1 MYFFYKQAYTLVFLY
16 IYFYLPVILHACTH
30 TSTTYLPT
38 NLATFLLTYLLFG
51 FWISTYVLTYAIVLL
66 IFLYMSTYIH
76 TCRHA
81 YIHTWCKHA
90 DLEKNVCTL
99 QQSNAKCLHHHSVF
113 SSFQFALFLFY
124 SFIYLFGF
132 LLTLTF
138 ELLFIINLSRFSSLT
153 SVLSTQNVDLHLCP
167 QTSISYSYIHT
178 SFLLSVCY
186 NGPLH
191 S

>member
-16 IYFYLPVILHACTH
+16 IYLYLPVILHIY
-30 TSTTYLPT
+30 YLPT
-38 NLATFLLTYLLFG
+38 YKPSYFPSHISTVRFLNIYLRTYLCNCPSH
-51 FWISTYVLTYAIVLL
+51 ISIHVN
-66 IFLYMSTYIH
+66 IH

-191 S
+191 N